1 LGRRYE
7 EKVDIEELARLENP
21 EDSSGG
27 KIRVKMPNRKIN
39 EMFAFAEQI
48 LGGRRVTVLC
58 EDGETRMAR
67 IPGKMR
73 RRQWVRDGDLIIV
86 WPWDFQDSKADVKH
100 RYSKTQAMYLSRK
113 GVLPKELD
121 FFGMNTASDDDDDEF
136 ADTFGIVDTP
146 DEEEVVLDDA
156 DADADDD
163 DDDDEEKEDVSKD
176 KDFFNLQ
183 NEYLKWP
190 KFRAFLNECLR
201 LFPASPNA
209 MIRQLRFEEIEID
222 DAVLASNMSL
232 KQELENGYLE
242 VAEVECED
250 KSDTE
255 SSVYH
260 LYNHCIVHAN
270 IMGAHL
276 RPQEFEN
283 PLQFDIDRWLTND
296 GRRFTSKKCATL
308 LTFGVGRRNCP
319 GMTLAMKQL
328 YMIIALLLC
337 KYRFYIEDDDE
348 QVFEPTFSGTLWLE
362 PQIEL
367 KVKFRTQN
375 EAEL

>member
-86 WPWDFQDSKADVKH
+86 WPWDFQDAKADVKH

-121 FFGMNTASDDDDDEF
+121 FFGMNTANDDDDDEF

-146 DEEEVVLDDA
+146 EEEVVA
-156 DADADDD
+156 AADDD
-163 DDDDEEKEDVSKD
+163 DDVDDMFGSDDEETTSSEETVADEVVEETPHVPVE
-176 KDFFNLQ
+176 
-183 NEYLKWP
+183 EY
-190 KFRAFLNECLR
+190 
-201 LFPASPNA
+201 PA
-209 MIRQLRFEEIEID
+209 
-222 DAVLASNMSL
+222 
-232 KQELENGYLE
+232 
-242 VAEVECED
+242 
-250 KSDTE
+250 
-255 SSVYH
+255 
-260 LYNHCIVHAN
+260 
-270 IMGAHL
+270 
-276 RPQEFEN
+276 
-283 PLQFDIDRWLTND
+283 
-296 GRRFTSKKCATL
+296 
-308 LTFGVGRRNCP
+308 
-319 GMTLAMKQL
+319 
-328 YMIIALLLC
+328 
-337 KYRFYIEDDDE
+337 EDDGAESDDDDDD
-348 QVFEPTFSGTLWLE
+348 LE
-362 PQIEL
+362 AL
-367 KVKFRTQN
+367 FG
-375 EAEL
+375 